1 MQGVGQMATSLIAFR
16 LARRVSEVGC
26 VLKLVLLLGEL
37 VVQGNVILESKQSL
51 GILILHLISLML
63 V

>member
-1 MQGVGQMATSLIAFR
+1 MATSLIVFR

-26 VLKLVLLLGEL
+26 VLELVLLLGEL
-37 VVQGNVILESKQSL
+37 IVQGNIILESKQSL
-51 GILILHLISLML
+51 GILILHLICLML